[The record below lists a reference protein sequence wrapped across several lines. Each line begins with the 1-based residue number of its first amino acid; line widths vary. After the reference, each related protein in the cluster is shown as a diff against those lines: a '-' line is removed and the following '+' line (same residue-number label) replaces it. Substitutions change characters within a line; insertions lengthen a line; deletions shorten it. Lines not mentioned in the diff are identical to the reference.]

1 MKIIIYLSLF
11 IYKYSIMY
19 IHFNISVSLFIRA
32 MEMFETC
39 FWKVIIFTLFVAQ
52 KFHTSLLN
60 VK

>member
-1 MKIIIYLSLF
+1 
-11 IYKYSIMY
+11 MY
-19 IHFNISVSLFIRA
+19 IHFNISVSLFNRA
-32 MEMFETC
+32 MEDREMFETC